1 MSDKD
6 LYRPEGIDDAFSHP
20 EPEART
26 AEGEAPAET
35 RATPSGSS
43 ERAPRA
49 TGPGTATPDS
59 HSSPSAGEA
68 GAPQLPSLGLKGTL
82 RWTWRQVTSMR
93 VALML
98 LMLLAVAA
106 VPGSVLPQRPQDPA
120 AVLTYL
126 QDNPRT
132 GEWLDRLGFFDVY
145 ASVWFSAIYILLFV
159 SLVGCILPRTKAH
172 LQAVRNRPPRTP
184 RRFDRFPAK
193 AETTSTATPDEV
205 VEAAAAHLRGR
216 FRWLPTFRVD
226 VSTEPADVARGLP
239 ERRTVAAERGY
250 LRETGNLVFHLS
262 LLGLLVSVATGQL
275 LHFRGQA
282 IITEGRGFANAVVD
296 YDTFESGSLF
306 SPSSLVPFSM
316 TLDSFDAEF
325 AMDQVAFAQ
334 SRDFTANVTVRDPDG
349 SSQEEQIKVNH
360 PIVAGG
366 AKIYLQGNGYAP
378 EITVHDAEG
387 QVAFAG
393 RVPFL
398 PEDTMYTSR
407 GVVKVPDTSPGLDQ
421 IGLVGYFL
429 PTAEV
434 TEDGARSIFPQP
446 ANPLLVLEVYRGDLG
461 LDDGLPQNVY
471 RLNTDTLTASVDEA
485 GDRVQLLVAPGETVD
500 LPDGLGTLTF
510 ADGPVARYVA
520 LDMRHDPA
528 LVWILVF
535 ALGALG
541 GLAVSLF
548 TPRRRVW
555 LRAWSEEGPDGE
567 ASAPRTV
574 VTLAGLARG
583 DDAGLQG
590 EVDRV
595 VESLPGTEQATDLP
609 APPERPTRTPR
620 ASASR
625 PTGPA
630 RADRPRKADR

>member
-1 MSDKD
+1 MSDKK
-6 LYRPEGIDDAFSHP
+6 LYRPEGIDDTFNHP
-20 EPEART
+20 EPEATT
-26 AEGEAPAET
+26 AEENGAPA
-35 RATPSGSS
+35 G
-43 ERAPRA
+43 
-49 TGPGTATPDS
+49 
-59 HSSPSAGEA
+59 
-68 GAPQLPSLGLKGTL
+68 GAPSSSTPAATDGTRPAQLPALGLQGTL
-82 RWTWRQVTSMR
+82 RWMWRQLTSMR
-93 VALML
+93 VALLL

-126 QDNPRT
+126 RDNPGT

-193 AETTSTATPDEV
+193 AQGVTTATPDDV
-205 VEAAAAHLRGR
+205 VEAAAKHLRGR
-216 FRWLPTFRVD
+216 LRWLPTFRVD
-226 VSTEPADVARGLP
+226 VSTEPADPARGLP

-262 LLGLLVSVATGQL
+262 LLGLLVAVATGQL
-275 LHFRGQA
+275 LHFRGQV
-282 IITEGRGFANAVVD
+282 IVTEGRGFANAVVD
-296 YDTFESGSLF
+296 YDTFENGSLF

-316 TLDSFDAEF
+316 SLDRFDAEF

-334 SRDFTANVTVRDPDG
+334 SRDFTAHVTVRNPDG
-349 SSQEEQIKVNH
+349 SAVEEKIKVNH
-360 PIVAGG
+360 PITAGG

-387 QVAFAG
+387 EIAFAG

-398 PEDTMYTSR
+398 PEDTLYTSR
-407 GVVKVPDTSPGLDQ
+407 GVIKVPDTSPGLEQ

-429 PTAEV
+429 PTAEID
-434 TEDGARSIFPQP
+434 EAGARSIFPQA
-446 ANPLLVLEVYRGDLG
+446 ANPMLVLEVYRGDLG
-461 LDDGLPQNVY
+461 LDEGLPQNVY
-471 RLNTDTLTASVDEA
+471 RLNTDTLTPSVDAE
-485 GDRVQLLVAPGETVD
+485 GERVQLLVAPGETVD

-510 ADGPVARYVA
+510 SDGPVPRYVA
-520 LDMRHDPA
+520 LDLRHDPA
-528 LVWILVF
+528 LTWILIF
-535 ALGALG
+535 ALGAFL

-555 LRAWSEEGPDGE
+555 LRVWSEPSDGDE
-567 ASAPRTV
+567 PARTV
-574 VTLAGLARG
+574 VTAAGLARG

-590 EVDRV
+590 EVDRTLDALPDFTA
-595 VESLPGTEQATDLP
+595 SDSPPAARTAGPRGTPTSRNTRPGTPD
-609 APPERPTRTPR
+609 R
-620 ASASR
+620 A
-625 PTGPA
+625 
-630 RADRPRKADR
+630 RKADR

>member
-20 EPEART
+20 EPDAGRT
-26 AEGEAPAET
+26 DGETTPPTGAAPSGREG
-35 RATPSGSS
+35 RATPTGTDASG
-43 ERAPRA
+43 
-49 TGPGTATPDS
+49 GP
-59 HSSPSAGEA
+59 
-68 GAPQLPSLGLKGTL
+68 APQLPALGLRGTL

-126 QDNPRT
+126 QDNPGT

-205 VEAAAAHLRGR
+205 VDAAVKHLRGR
-216 FRWLPTFRVD
+216 LRWLPTFRVD
-226 VSTEPADVARGLP
+226 VGTEPADPARGLP

-262 LLGLLVSVATGQL
+262 LLGLLVAVATGQL

-296 YDTFESGSLF
+296 YDTFENGSLF

-316 TLDSFDAEF
+316 TLDSFDAQF
-325 AMDQVAFAQ
+325 AMDAVAFAQ
-334 SRDFTANVTVRDPDG
+334 SRDFTAHVTVRDPDG
-349 SSQEEQIKVNH
+349 TSQQEQIKVNH

-378 EITVHDAEG
+378 EITIHDAEG

-407 GVVKVPDTSPGLDQ
+407 GVVKVPDTSAGLDQ

-434 TEDGARSIFPQP
+434 DEVGARSTFPQP
-446 ANPLLVLEVYRGDLG
+446 INPLLVLEVYRGDLG
-461 LDDGLPQNVY
+461 LDEGLPQNVY
-471 RLNTDTLTASVDEA
+471 RLNTDTLTPSVDAE
-485 GDRVQLLVAPGETVD
+485 GERVRVLVAPGETVE
-500 LPDGLGTLTF
+500 LPDGLGTITL
-510 ADGPVARYVA
+510 AEGEVPRYVA
-520 LDMRHDPA
+520 LDLRHDPA

-555 LRAWSEEGPDGE
+555 LRVWSEETPDG
-567 ASAPRTV
+567 ASPARRTV
-574 VTLAGLARG
+574 VSVAGLARG

-595 VESLPGTEQATDLP
+595 VESLPG
-609 APPERPTRTPR
+609 APPTTDPPAERPAAPRTPSSPR
-620 ASASR
+620 S
-625 PTGPA
+625 TGQA
-630 RADRPRKADR
+630 RTDRPRKADR

>member
-6 LYRPEGIDDAFSHP
+6 LYRPEGIDDAYSHP
-20 EPEART
+20 EPEPSPADGEPTPSTRAAPSGRT
-26 AEGEAPAET
+26 GRAAPAADEAPGA
-35 RATPSGSS
+35 
-43 ERAPRA
+43 
-49 TGPGTATPDS
+49 
-59 HSSPSAGEA
+59 SAQ
-68 GAPQLPSLGLKGTL
+68 PQLPALGLQGSL
-82 RWTWRQVTSMR
+82 RWVWRQVTSMR

-126 QDNPRT
+126 QDNPGT

-205 VEAAAAHLRGR
+205 VDAAAQHLRGR
-216 FRWLPTFRVD
+216 VRWLPTFRVD
-226 VSTEPADVARGLP
+226 VGTEPADPARGLP

-250 LRETGNLVFHLS
+250 LRETGNLLFHLS
-262 LLGLLVSVATGQL
+262 LLGLLVAVATGQL

-296 YDTFESGSLF
+296 YDTFENGSLF
-306 SPSSLVPFSM
+306 SPASLVPFSM
-316 TLDSFDAEF
+316 TLDSFDAQF
-325 AMDQVAFAQ
+325 AMDAVAFAQ
-334 SRDFTANVTVRDPDG
+334 SRDFTAHVTVRDPDG
-349 SSQEEQIKVNH
+349 TSQQEQIKVNH

-378 EITVHDAEG
+378 DITVTDAEG

-407 GVVKVPDTSPGLDQ
+407 GVVKVPDTSAGLDQ

-434 TEDGARSIFPQP
+434 DEVGARSTFPQP
-446 ANPLLVLEVYRGDLG
+446 INPLLVLEVYRGDLG
-461 LDDGLPQNVY
+461 LDEGLPQNVY
-471 RLNTDTLTASVDEA
+471 RLNTDTLTPSVDEE
-485 GDRVQLLVAPGETVD
+485 GERVRVLVAPGQTVD
-500 LPDGLGTLTF
+500 LPDGLGTITL
-510 ADGPVARYVA
+510 AAGDVPRYVA
-520 LDMRHDPA
+520 LDLRHDPA

-555 LRAWSEEGPDGE
+555 LRVWSEDTPGDEP
-567 ASAPRTV
+567 SARRTV
-574 VTLAGLARG
+574 VSVAGLARG

-590 EVDRV
+590 EVDRL
-595 VESLPGTEQATDLP
+595 VEALPGASTASGPPD
-609 APPERPTRTPR
+609 AP
-620 ASASR
+620 
-625 PTGPA
+625 PTGPGA
-630 RADRPRKADR
+630 RPRSTTTSPRTDGRARTDRPRKADR

>member
-1 MSDKD
+1 MNDKRI
-6 LYRPEGIDDAFSHP
+6 YRPEGIDDAYSHP
-20 EPEART
+20 EPEAAA
-26 AEGEAPAET
+26 AEAKQASTT
-35 RATPSGSS
+35 RATPSGRK
-43 ERAPRA
+43 ERGQGAASDAPA
-49 TGPGTATPDS
+49 PGP
-59 HSSPSAGEA
+59 E

-82 RWTWRQVTSMR
+82 RWMWRQLTSMR

-126 QDNPRT
+126 QDNPGT

-184 RRFDRFPAK
+184 RRFDRFPAQ
-193 AETTSTATPDEV
+193 AQAVSTATPDEV
-205 VEAAAAHLRGR
+205 VAAAEQRLRGR
-216 FRWLPTFRVD
+216 LRWLPTFRVD
-226 VSTEPADVARGLP
+226 VGTEPADPARGLP

-262 LLGLLVSVATGQL
+262 LLGLLVAVATGQL

-282 IITEGRGFANAVVD
+282 IIIEGQGFANAVVD
-296 YDTFESGSLF
+296 YDTFENGSMF
-306 SPSSLVPFSM
+306 SPGSLVPFSM
-316 TLDSFDAEF
+316 TLDSFEAEF
-325 AMDQVAFAQ
+325 ATDAVAFAQ
-334 SRDFTANVTVRDPDG
+334 SRDFTANVTVNNPDG
-349 SSQEEQIKVNH
+349 TSQQEKIKVNH

-387 QVAFAG
+387 EIAFAG
-393 RVPFL
+393 QVPFL
-398 PEDTMYTSR
+398 PEDTLYTSR

-429 PTAEV
+429 PTAEID
-434 TEDGARSIFPQP
+434 EIGARSIFPQP
-446 ANPLLVLEVYRGDLG
+446 ANPMLVLEVYRGDLG
-461 LDDGLPQNVY
+461 LDEGLPQNVY
-471 RLNTDTLTASVDEA
+471 RLNTDTLTPSVDAE
-485 GDRVQLLVAPGETVD
+485 GERVKLLVAPGETVD
-500 LPDGLGTLTF
+500 LPDGLGTITF
-510 ADGPVARYVA
+510 AEGPVPRFVA
-520 LDMRHDPA
+520 LDLRHDPA
-528 LVWILVF
+528 LFWILVF
-535 ALGALG
+535 SLGALA

-555 LRAWSEEGPDGE
+555 LRVWSEESPDGDE
-567 ASAPRTV
+567 SPRRTV
-574 VTLAGLARG
+574 VTVAGLARG

-595 VESLPGTEQATDLP
+595 VEALPGLVAPADPSVEPTP
-609 APPERPTRTPR
+609 APRGAPSSHTP
-620 ASASR
+620 
-625 PTGPA
+625 GQA

>member
-20 EPEART
+20 EPEARPS
-26 AEGEAPAET
+26 EGEAPAET
-35 RATPSGSS
+35 GATPSGRST
-43 ERAPRA
+43 RA
-49 TGPGTATPDS
+49 TGPGAATPGA
-59 HSSPSAGEA
+59 PGIGEA

-126 QDNPRT
+126 QDNPST

-159 SLVGCILPRTKAH
+159 SLVGCILPRTAAH
-172 LQAVRNRPPRTP
+172 LRAVRNRPPRTP

-216 FRWLPTFRVD
+216 FRRLPTFRVD

-250 LRETGNLVFHLS
+250 LRETGNLIFHLS

-296 YDTFESGSLF
+296 YDTFENGSLF
-306 SPSSLVPFSM
+306 RPSSLVPFSM

-334 SRDFTANVTVRDPDG
+334 SRDFTANVTVRNPDG

-360 PIVAGG
+360 PITAGG

-378 EITVHDAEG
+378 EVTIHDAEG

-434 TEDGARSIFPQP
+434 TEEGARSIFPQP

-471 RLNTDTLTASVDEA
+471 RLNTDTLTASVDET
-485 GDRVQLLVAPGETVD
+485 GDRVQVLVAPGETVE

-510 ADGPVARYVA
+510 AEGPVARYVA

-555 LRAWSEEGPDGE
+555 LRAWSEDSPDG
-567 ASAPRTV
+567 AGSSRRTV
-574 VTLAGLARG
+574 VTVAGLARG

-595 VESLPGTEQATDLP
+595 VESLPGTPQATEPP
-609 APPERPTRTPR
+609 AGPPARPRSTTSSPRTD
-620 ASASR
+620 
-625 PTGPA
+625 GQA

>member
-20 EPEART
+20 EPEAGP
-26 AEGEAPAET
+26 AEGETARPAG
-35 RATPSGSS
+35 AAPSGR
-43 ERAPRA
+43 EAP
-49 TGPGTATPDS
+49 TPHGTAPD
-59 HSSPSAGEA
+59 AGDA
-68 GAPQLPSLGLKGTL
+68 ARTGGTGQPQLPALGLQGSL
-82 RWTWRQVTSMR
+82 RWVWRQVTSMR

-126 QDNPRT
+126 QDNPGT
-132 GEWLDRLGFFDVY
+132 GEWLDRFGFFDVY
-145 ASVWFSAIYILLFV
+145 ASPWFSAIYILLFV

-205 VEAAAAHLRGR
+205 VEAAAKHLRGSV
-216 FRWLPTFRVD
+216 RWLPTFRVD
-226 VSTEPADVARGLP
+226 VGTEPADPARGLP

-262 LLGLLVSVATGQL
+262 LLGLLVAVATGQL

-296 YDTFESGSLF
+296 YDTFENGSLF

-316 TLDSFDAEF
+316 TLDSFDAQF
-325 AMDQVAFAQ
+325 AMDAVAFAQ
-334 SRDFTANVTVRDPDG
+334 SRDFTANVTVRNPDG
-349 SSQEEQIKVNH
+349 TSEQEQIKVNH

-378 EITVHDAEG
+378 EITIHDAEG

-398 PEDTMYTSR
+398 PEDTLYTSR

-429 PTAEV
+429 PTAEIDEV
-434 TEDGARSIFPQP
+434 GARSTFPQP
-446 ANPLLVLEVYRGDLG
+446 INPLLVLEVYRGDLG
-461 LDDGLPQNVY
+461 LDEGMPQNVY
-471 RLNTDTLTASVDEA
+471 RLNTDTLTPSLDED
-485 GDRVQLLVAPGETVD
+485 GERVRVLVAPGETVD
-500 LPDGLGTLTF
+500 LPDGLGTITF
-510 ADGPVARYVA
+510 AAGDVPRYVA
-520 LDMRHDPA
+520 LDLRHDPA

-555 LRAWSEEGPDGE
+555 LRVWSEESPDGG
-567 ASAPRTV
+567 ASPRRTV
-574 VTLAGLARG
+574 VSVAGLARG

-595 VESLPGTEQATDLP
+595 VESLPGTPPTAEPPAGPPARPRSTPSSPRTDG
-609 APPERPTRTPR
+609 R
-620 ASASR
+620 
-625 PTGPA
+625 A